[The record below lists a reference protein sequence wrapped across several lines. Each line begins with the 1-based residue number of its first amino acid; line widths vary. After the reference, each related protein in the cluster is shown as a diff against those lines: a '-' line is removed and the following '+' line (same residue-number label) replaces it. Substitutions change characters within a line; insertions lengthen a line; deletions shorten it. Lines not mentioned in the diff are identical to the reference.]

1 MRPVLADSTR
11 IKASLTPPQGTEAA
25 KLYVN
30 QLVSSRLNWRT
41 HSVVMNMQA
50 DMYAPG
56 NGRRGWQGARGD
68 VWWGCSVRNVV

>member
-1 MRPVLADSTR
+1 M
-11 IKASLTPPQGTEAA
+11 KASLLSQGTEVA

-41 HSVVMNMQA
+41 QSVVVNMKA

-56 NGRRGWQGARGD
+56 NGRRGRQGARGD